1 MFVWPTSH
9 MGMMHPRGDQRSRS
23 MAEDFMTYAEA
34 SEAGVSY
41 NEAKSL
47 LSVSTNQAET
57 RKSFYEELSLLYVP
71 YGSNTILLTPL
82 GKQLFDLLYGQDFS
96 NLSDDIA
103 RQATALIVWAM
114 TQTQINRPQSRGVPR
129 LSTDQ
134 WTSCDVRPYAA
145 AWSAMME
152 LDNKLFLHEFM
163 GPLRRLHSV
172 AEFQKVID
180 EIRLGRMK
188 GRNLANQDEMSGK
201 SEMNYRIYWKSHL
214 SVAEQVLSWDDS
226 DKAFEFQKQ
235 NFDLV
240 SAAIRFQR
248 GCSGNVLQAFQAKP
262 WSNPEDYFMYLTGAA
277 CPPFLASGTPSIKVV
292 DGQALADLSACD
304 ITKGSTTHFV
314 LTGGADLCNLQLKMP
329 CFHPSSPDR
338 LLRIDAKE
346 QLSQGSIVITL
357 GLGRPIVN
365 LPVLKQKLDDSD
377 D

>member
-41 NEAKSL
+41 NDVKSL

-57 RKSFYEELSLLYVP
+57 RKSFYEELSLLFVP
-71 YGSNTILLTPL
+71 HGSNKVVLTPL
-82 GKQLFDLLYGQDFS
+82 GKQLFDLLYGEDFS
-96 NLSDDIA
+96 NLTDNIA

-114 TQTQINRPQSRGVPR
+114 SQTQINRPQSRGSPK
-129 LSTDQ
+129 LSAGQ
-134 WTSCDVRPYAA
+134 WQSCDVRPYAA

-172 AEFQKVID
+172 AEFPAVID
-180 EIRLGRMK
+180 EILSGRK
-188 GRNLANQDEMSGK
+188 NGQTLATEEEMSGK
-201 SEMNYRIYWKSHL
+201 EGMNYRIYWKSHL
-214 SVAEQVLSWDDS
+214 SVADQVLSWDDAN
-226 DKAFEFQKQ
+226 KAFEFQKQ
-235 NFDLV
+235 SFDVV
-240 SAAIRFQR
+240 SAALRFQR
-248 GCSGNVLQAFQAKP
+248 GCGGEVLQALRAKP
-262 WSNPEDYFMYLTGAA
+262 WCDAEDYFINLTGAA
-277 CPPFLASGTPSIKVV
+277 CPPFLASGSPTIKMV
-292 DGQALADLSACD
+292 DGQALADLSSCD
-304 ITKGSTTHFV
+304 ITKSSSTHFEF
-314 LTGGADLCNLQLKMP
+314 TGGADLCHLQMRMP
-329 CFHPSSPDR
+329 CFHPSSPER

-346 QLSQGSIVITL
+346 QLPQSSIRIKL

-365 LPVLKQKLDDSD
+365 LKVLQKNLEGSD

>member
-23 MAEDFMTYAEA
+23 MAQDFMTYAEA

-41 NEAKSL
+41 NDAKGL

-71 YGSNTILLTPL
+71 YRSNTIVLTPL
-82 GKQLFDLLYGQDFS
+82 GKQLFDLLYGQDFT
-96 NLSDDIA
+96 NLSDHIA

-114 TQTQINRPQSRGVPR
+114 SQTQINRPQSRGVPK
-129 LSTDQ
+129 LGADQ
-134 WTSCDVRPYAA
+134 WQSCDVRPYAA

-163 GPLRRLHSV
+163 GKLRHLRNVSNFH
-172 AEFQKVID
+172 QVID
-180 EIRLGRMK
+180 EIRVGRK
-188 GRNLANQDEMSGK
+188 RGHNLATDEMMFGK

-214 SVAEQVLSWDDS
+214 SVAEQVLAWDET
-226 DKAFEFQKQ
+226 DKSFVFLKQ
-235 NFDLV
+235 YFDLV

-248 GCSGNVLQAFQAKP
+248 GCSGDVLQAFKARP
-262 WSNPEDYFMYLTGAA
+262 WNSAEDYFINLTGAA
-277 CPPFLASGTPSIKVV
+277 CPPFLANGSPSIRVV

-304 ITKGSTTHFV
+304 ITKGGTTHFL
-314 LTGGADLCNLQLKMP
+314 LTGGSDLCQLQLKMP
-329 CFHPSSPDR
+329 CFHPISPDR

-346 QLSQGSIVITL
+346 QLAPGSIKIRL

-365 LPVLKQKLDDSD
+365 LPVLQKKLDGSND
-377 D
+377 